1 MKDNGIVRGS
11 KETAK
16 PIIITSKDV
25 YIHKDIEEVK
35 EKMPDGKEVIT
46 DYKYHEYVYSKDEFL
61 QNLLI
66 KQMLEGNND
75 FDVSN
80 INVDNIK

>member
-1 MKDNGIVRGS
+1 MKDNGIVYGD

-16 PIIITSKDV
+16 PIIITPKDV

-35 EKMPDGKEVIT
+35 EKTPDGKEVII
-46 DYKYHEYVYSKDEFL
+46 DYKYHEYIYSKDEFL

-80 INVDNIK
+80 INVDDIK